1 MPHWLF
7 LVLIQ
12 ELKVLLSLSW
22 CAQHKSSALYI
33 QGFGYSLIFH
43 VWQNYGTF
51 RDRGLSGKQKST
63 SKWQINLQPWSTLC
77 VALTHYNAGDK
88 FWNEHWSKVISQRTP
103 APHSTAKPLAKF
115 FFSRHISGNLPVC
128 LQGTSV
134 NVRAKSQMNVEMCKQ
149 KRSFFL
155 LLSCGTA
162 SKVTGCFFSHFISPG
177 MFFFVFSQPSASIPI
192 SHKQGCLDTADFHK
206 RPKHLSVAR
215 FEYYDS

>member
-1 MPHWLF
+1 MMCTAQEFSSLYPRYWLQSYF
-7 LVLIQ
+7 P
-12 ELKVLLSLSW
+12 
-22 CAQHKSSALYI
+22 
-33 QGFGYSLIFH
+33 H

-63 SKWQINLQPWSTLC
+63 SNDRPIYSPEVRCAWPSHIVTPGTS
-77 VALTHYNAGDK
+77 

-103 APHSTAKPLAKF
+103 APHSTAKPPAKF

-134 NVRAKSQMNVEMCKQ
+134 NVRAKSQMNVKMCKQ

-162 SKVTGCFFSHFISPG
+162 SKGDRVLFQPFHFSRDVFFCFFPAISLYSHQS
-177 MFFFVFSQPSASIPI
+177 
-192 SHKQGCLDTADFHK
+192 
-206 RPKHLSVAR
+206 
-215 FEYYDS
+215 